1 VLRLVEAQERQ
12 VGPGALEKGVVGSS
26 VVGLRSPKLACHR
39 QSLSL
44 SLSSTCP
51 SFFIRTRAEKDCLSE
66 WTKAEW
72 KSGGSAGCSWVT
84 LARTKL
90 ETRRMSRAT
99 RTAASA
105 SAGAARLARSSCW
118 RLRAEAFTLT
128 TGWRS
133 RDRASE
139 TAAVTAEVTDTFIA
153 GKNVV
158 VIAED
163 IGVSSVISA
172 ILRTCASN

>member
-1 VLRLVEAQERQ
+1 MEAQERQ
-12 VGPGALEKGVVGSS
+12 VGPGALENGVVGSS
-26 VVGLRSPKLACHR
+26 AVGLRSPELACHR
-39 QSLSL
+39 Q

-51 SFFIRTRAEKDCLSE
+51 SFFMRTRSEKDCLSE

-72 KSGGSAGCSWVT
+72 KSGGSAGCSWAT

-139 TAAVTAEVTDTFIA
+139 TAAVTAEATDTFIA

-163 IGVSSVISA
+163 KIGRAHV
-172 ILRTCASN
+172 